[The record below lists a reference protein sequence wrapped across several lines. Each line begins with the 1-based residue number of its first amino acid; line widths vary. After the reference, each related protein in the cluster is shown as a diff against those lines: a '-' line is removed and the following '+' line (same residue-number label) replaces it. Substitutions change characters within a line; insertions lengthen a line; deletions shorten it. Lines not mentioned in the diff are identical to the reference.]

1 MQRRPEVKELLA
13 VADAYVPVIKMEV
26 RREHLVLYEAV
37 RCLPAIE
44 THKRSTWGCIKAAVR
59 WSFTARNNS
68 ISMPAKLCS
77 DGPHAPQHEE
87 IAAQAAALGKVPHGV
102 WSEASPAQW

>member
-26 RREHLVLYEAV
+26 RRERLVLYEAV

-44 THKRSTWGCIKAAVR
+44 TQAEHLGLHKGSCEMVFHRLQQQHQHASEALFGRSTRA
-59 WSFTARNNS
+59 
-68 ISMPAKLCS
+68 PA
-77 DGPHAPQHEE
+77 
-87 IAAQAAALGKVPHGV
+87 
-102 WSEASPAQW
+102 

>member
-26 RREHLVLYEAV
+26 RQVHPQLQNAL
-37 RCLPAIE
+37 
-44 THKRSTWGCIKAAVR
+44 S
-59 WSFTARNNS
+59 SFTLADNNNS

-77 DGPHAPQHEE
+77 EGHNSPSMLCLQS
-87 IAAQAAALGKVPHGV
+87 AAALGQIPHSV
-102 WSEASPAQW
+102 WSPCCQ